1 MMRVAAEVALGDRR
15 GTDVHSL
22 VGEGAVAG
30 VGVGVGIDR
39 DGGDPHPAGGVDDAA
54 GDLAAVGD
62 EDPGEHHIRNT
73 PKRVSSIGAF
83 SAARSDR
90 ATTSR
95 VVRGSMMPS
104 SQSRAEA

>member
-1 MMRVAAEVALGDRR
+1 MCDR
-15 GTDVHSL
+15 L

-30 VGVGVGIDR
+30 IAVGVGIDG
-39 DGGDPHPAGGVDDAA
+39 DGGDAHLAGGLDDAA

-62 EDPGEHHIRNT
+62 QDLREHHMRNT

-83 SAARSDR
+83 SAARSDS